1 MRSRFQPLLSVAG
14 GLLAVFTLAG
24 LAAQGCTRSKDEGS
38 MAKPTEMSG
47 MLHGSGSH
55 HAAGNVYLVTMG
67 DKQKIQFTPDFKADT
82 GPDVYVLLSKSEAPD
97 AGSVQL
103 GKLKHFSGKQTV
115 DVPTKVDVS
124 QYPYLL
130 LWSKKDKAVIGMTQ
144 LAEADRSFE
153 APMVHG
159 AMSGMGHS
167 TMPPGQH
174 KMGNDKMGNDSQPQ
188 KH

>member
-1 MRSRFQPLLSVAG
+1 MQSRFQPLQSVAG
-14 GLLAVFTLAG
+14 TVLLAILPIAG
-24 LAAQGCTRSKDEGS
+24 LQAQGSTTSKDKGS
-38 MAKPTEMSG
+38 MAKPTELSG
-47 MLHGSGSH
+47 MLQGTASH

-67 DKQKIQFTPDFKADT
+67 DKQLIQFAPDFKVDV
-82 GPDVYVLLSKSEAPD
+82 GPDVYLLLSKLEAPN

-115 DVPTKVDVS
+115 AVPTKVDVS

-130 LWSKKDKAVIGMTQ
+130 LWSKQDEAVIGMAQ
-144 LAEADRSFE
+144 LVEADRSFE

-159 AMSGMGHS
+159 AMSGMDHS
-167 TMPPGQH
+167 TMPPAQH
-174 KMGNDKMGNDSQPQ
+174 KMDEG